1 MSVAIPHALPTRS
14 TAIASVDAGCDRRPS
29 PAGADGGG
37 DRAAPSRRHALL
49 DAIAEAVAAL
59 FPGSA
64 GDGGAEPADEHAS
77 KHALHRFVHALFAE
91 LRPHR
96 GDGDQGGR
104 GFAWG
109 RANAATLGQRLD
121 ALVARLRAG
130 SATASTPATTG
141 ETAAAAATDA
151 AAAAAATS
159 STPPGAGGEASSTTE
174 PAASA
179 PSPTT
184 ASPLLTAF
192 RELATAR
199 GAGEGDSAT
208 SDALIAM
215 LQRIASALGG
225 DVGALAPPA
234 GSLLDA
240 TA

>member
-1 MSVAIPHALPTRS
+1 MSVAIQHALPARS
-14 TAIASVDAGCDRRPS
+14 TAIAPVDAGCERRPS
-29 PAGADGGG
+29 PARADGGG
-37 DRAAPSRRHALL
+37 DRAAPNRRHALL
-49 DAIAEAVAAL
+49 GAIADAVAAL

-64 GDGGAEPADEHAS
+64 RDGGAKPADEHAS

-91 LRPHR
+91 LRPPR
-96 GDGDQGGR
+96 GEGDQGR

-109 RANAATLGQRLD
+109 RTNAATLGQRLD
-121 ALVARLRAG
+121 ALVARLQAG
-130 SATASTPATTG
+130 SATATAPATTD
-141 ETAAAAATDA
+141 ETAATAATDA

-159 STPPGAGGEASSTTE
+159 STSPGASEEASSTTE

-179 PSPTT
+179 PSATT